1 MLRGLPSPRDRDKSK
16 ASNFPL
22 FLVKCDAK
30 QWVITSTIL
39 VQQSQTT
46 ELVWLCVRGVLVQG
60 FVFNQ
65 LPTL

>member
-1 MLRGLPSPRDRDKSK
+1 MLGGLPSPRDRDKLK
-16 ASNFPL
+16 ASNLPL
-22 FLVKCDAK
+22 FLVQCDAK

-46 ELVWLCVRGVLVQG
+46 ELVWLCVRGVVVQG
-60 FVFNQ
+60 FVFSQ